1 MNILFN
7 NVKLKNKSDAFI
19 YLLCKN
25 IKHSYKLPEIILSRF
40 NGEKNEVMTVINDD
54 KLYIVSGL
62 GNDVTCD
69 NGSIKEALRDA
80 IIYAKKI
87 NCKHI
92 SILSNVNNKNSI
104 KIITENAILINY
116 SFNKYNNNNNNKLK
130 NINIIA
136 DKKYRDIVKESMII
150 SNNVNEIRDLINE
163 PANKLYPKSFI
174 EIIKKKCKQTKNR
187 IEIFDEKKLKS
198 KKMNTILA
206 VGQGSI
212 KKSYMAI
219 VKYLPIKNKKPIILV
234 GKGVTFDSGG
244 ISIKSGNF
252 GDMKTDM
259 SGAAVVFGIIN
270 TISELKLK
278 KNVIAIMPL
287 VENMPGANAIRPGD
301 IIKSYSGKT
310 IEIVNTDAEGRLIL
324 ADALAYASEMKP
336 EHIIDFATLTGATA
350 YITGDKSAL
359 TMGNNKKLINT
370 IIKAGEETGEYIWE
384 LPMWKSY
391 IEGTKSNIADVKNSG
406 YKSKAGTIM
415 AGAFLSNFVKTKSW
429 AHCDIADVSFKDETG
444 SSGYGVRLGVEF
456 IKKL

>member
-7 NVKLKNKSDAFI
+7 NDKLKNKSDAFI

-25 IKHSYKLPEIILSRF
+25 IKHSFKLPEIVLDRF
-40 NGEKNEVMTVINDD
+40 NGEKNEIMTVINDK

-62 GNDVTCD
+62 GNNVKCD
-69 NGSIKEALRDA
+69 NGSIKQALNDA
-80 IIYAKKI
+80 IMYAKKI
-87 NCKHI
+87 NCKNI

-116 SFNKYNNNNNNKLK
+116 SFNKYNNNNNNLE
-130 NINIIA
+130 NINIIT
-136 DKKYRDIVKESMII
+136 DKKYKNIVKESMII
-150 SNNVNEIRDLINE
+150 ANNVNEIRDLINE

-174 EIIKKKCKQTKNR
+174 EIIKNKCKKTKNKL
-187 IEIFDEKKLKS
+187 EIFNEKKLKS

-219 VKYLPIKNKKPIILV
+219 VKYLPLKNKKPIILV

-301 IIKSYSGKT
+301 VIKSYSGKT

-336 EHIIDFATLTGATA
+336 EHIIDFATLTGATR

-359 TMGNNKKLINT
+359 TMGNDKKLINT

-391 IEGTKSNIADVKNSG
+391 IDGTKSNIADVKNSG
-406 YKSKAGTIM
+406 YKLKAGTIM
-415 AGAFLSNFVKTKSW
+415 AGAFLSNFVSTKSW

-456 IKKL
+456 IKNL